1 MNITTEIHGSAA
13 TLTPRGDIDYQH
25 LDQLRDTLLQLPP
38 SVTAVAWDLRDAP
51 FVDVAGL
58 HLLSTPAE
66 PRRAT
71 SLTNLKPQHRR
82 LLTIACELFPD
93 ADFDRYLRHGPGAHR
108 AA

>member
-1 MNITTEIHGSAA
+1 MHITTEIRGTAA

-25 LDQLRDTLLQLPP
+25 LDQLRATVQQLPT
-38 SVTAVAWDLRDAP
+38 SVTDVSWDLRDAP

-58 HLLSTPAE
+58 HLLSTPSD
-66 PRRAT
+66 PRRGT
-71 SLTNLKPQHRR
+71 SLANLQPQHRR

-93 ADFDRYLRHGPGAHR
+93 ADFDRYLSGSGAHQ